1 MRRIRALIIAGTAA
15 VLLPG
20 LPVQAE
26 PVNPDWRSVE
36 VAPLNSGPVVSQG
49 TAGFS
54 NSGIAAGANANKSR
68 PESAPIPSSGL
79 TFTYSPVPDNTLVIP
94 GGPPQASNGV
104 VPKPGTGFQ
113 QACPAGQTGYYVYDS
128 TGGFAGVLCVPTATP
143 TATAPAMVVGLAQQA
158 SSRQPWPRLAVG
170 VNPATGIT
178 GLESWF
184 WTVPG
189 SATMPLASATAGPL
203 TVTVRAALIDVVWDF
218 GDGSR
223 LDSGQSLGQAFPQ
236 PSNVRHVYQTD
247 TYGRPG
253 GYQAG
258 ATLRFGVW
266 YSVNGG
272 SWQFLGTKARS
283 YGLRYVVN
291 QIQPEGVSP
300 TP

>member
-1 MRRIRALIIAGTAA
+1 MSQLVGAA
-15 VLLPG
+15 AMAAFAATVPAY
-20 LPVQAE
+20 AE
-26 PVNPDWRSVE
+26 PVDPGQTSVNIG
-36 VAPLNSGPVVSQG
+36 PTPSGPVVSQG
-49 TAGFS
+49 TAGFGS
-54 NSGIAAGANANKSR
+54 PGIDAGASADTSR
-68 PESAPIPSSGL
+68 PESAPTPSSGL

-113 QACPAGQTGYYVYDS
+113 PACPPGQTGYYVYDS
-128 TGGFAGVLCVPTATP
+128 TGAFAGVLCVPTAP
-143 TATAPAMVVGLAQQA
+143 STATAPATVVELAQQA
-158 SSRQPWPRLAVG
+158 SSRQPWPRVTVS

-178 GLESWF
+178 GLQSWF

-189 SATMPLASATAGPL
+189 SATMPVASATAGPL

-283 YGLRYVVN
+283 YGLSYVVN